1 MAETKRTEKR
11 RFPRI
16 ELTIP
21 VKYRAFRNDSIFSSN
36 FSVGRSK
43 DISVGGLKLAVGK
56 HNPVDTK
63 LDMEIELTSNLY
75 AYVVAKVLGGHDEEI
90 NGITPRFDRV
100 IFLEM
105 DKEIREALTRHIFEG
120 LKKRGMNAR

>member
-16 ELTIP
+16 ELNIP

-63 LDMEIELTSNLY
+63 LDMEIELTSNLF
-75 AYVVAKVLGGHDEEI
+75 AYVVGKVLGGQDEEI
-90 NGITPRFDRV
+90 NGVTHRYDRV

-105 DKEIREALTRHIFEG
+105 DKEIKDALTRFIFEG
-120 LKKRGMNAR
+120 LKKKG